1 MGNLG
6 SVRIVKRPPP
16 ATVQFANIQKEI
28 VNQLQAVGRQHV
40 NERQAIV
47 SDFSTPIKFGYRIA
61 ATEKQVTLSVVVENA
76 ESSLE
81 DSDLTVGELWKALD
95 RTGIRSHAIQ
105 PKRANRLAFQT
116 NYEPHTRPIA
126 RYGGPGRATGPVV
139 FARRVNHPGFPP
151 RKFSESIGKRL
162 KRQFEQAIDRGVR
175 IGSKKR

>member
-1 MGNLG
+1 MTTG
-6 SVRIVKRPPP
+6 SIKIIRRPPP

-40 NERQAIV
+40 NERKAIV
-47 SDFSTPIKFGYRIA
+47 ADFDTSIKFGYRIA
-61 ATEKQVTLSVVVENA
+61 ATEKQVTLSIVVENS
-76 ESSLE
+76 ESTLE
-81 DSDLTVGELWKALD
+81 DSDWTVGELWRALD
-95 RTGIRSHAIQ
+95 RTGTRSHGIQ
-105 PKRANRLAFQT
+105 PKRAQRLAFQT
-116 NYEPHTRPIA
+116 NYQPHTRPIA

-151 RKFSESIGKRL
+151 RQFSDSIGKRL